1 MFPRKCQVRSF
12 RCATVELYS
21 GKIIVWINNLVVFCR
36 RVRSHCP
43 KNNMNLC
50 LKPSLSRMVQLKQ
63 RMDSPAFMVASAPSV
78 RGSDFLGQCGPYSH
92 VVFPSHYT
100 PHTVIPKVNQFN
112 RLYCTVLES
121 QNQCS
126 GAEITVFS
134 FGSGST
140 FWIFPFVWLRLHFSL
155 TVFWLRLHFSLIL
168 APAPLF
174 PLYFGSG
181 STFPLIF
188 WLRLHLQLQP
198 YIGTLNV
205 PCNSKVKKKMS

>member
-1 MFPRKCQVRSF
+1 
-12 RCATVELYS
+12 
-21 GKIIVWINNLVVFCR
+21 
-36 RVRSHCP
+36 
-43 KNNMNLC
+43 
-50 LKPSLSRMVQLKQ
+50 MVQLKQ

-112 RLYCTVLES
+112 RLYCTVLEN

-155 TVFWLRLHFSLIL
+155 TVFWLRLQLQ
-168 APAPLF
+168 
-174 PLYFGSG
+174 
-181 STFPLIF
+181 
-188 WLRLHLQLQP
+188 LQLQP

-205 PCNSKVKKKMS
+205 PCNSKVKKKNVLMVVEMTFYSSLQPPIRL